1 MSEFTSL
8 TELIQRISIEHGVSC
23 DTSKSY
29 DQQKV
34 DWYNQ
39 SIGNLNEI
47 DGYDCKICKNKGF
60 IAEINESGIEV
71 HRYCKCRKIRSTLKR
86 ARESGLGDII
96 TEYTF
101 DKYKDTEE
109 WQKNIKKIAKAFCD
123 DDSAKWFYMGG
134 QVGSGKS
141 HICTAV
147 AAHYIKAGR
156 DVKYM
161 LWCEESKKLKSL
173 ANDISYQEQIDIYKN
188 IDVLYIDDF
197 LKVKYGE
204 APTPADINLAFEIIN
219 HRLLSRDKITII
231 SSEKTLDEL
240 MDYDEATA
248 SRIFEKTGIYKFNIK
263 RDRSRN
269 YRLKQISGSDEK

>member
-1 MSEFTSL
+1 MSELTSL
-8 TELIQRISIEHGVSC
+8 TELIQSISIEHGVSC

-109 WQKNIKKIAKAFCD
+109 WQKNIKKIAKAFCE

-173 ANDISYQEQIDIYKN
+173 VNDISYQEQIEIYKN

-219 HRLLSRDKITII
+219 HRLLSLDKVTII

-240 MDYDEATA
+240 MEYDEATA